1 MDVKVKLILSITLFG
16 IVTGALIQALLN
28 YQFPEFYP
36 KWYEG
41 ILAFFIILESLVGLY
56 ADSSS
61 RKATQRQML
70 NVYMLTKVVKVFAS
84 LIFIA
89 TYAVV
94 IKENIKS
101 FVLIF
106 MIFYLLFLA
115 FEAYLFLRIEKRLK
129 KKQQ

>member
-1 MDVKVKLILSITLFG
+1 MDVKVKLILSVILFG
-16 IVTGALIQALLN
+16 IVSGAFIQALLN
-28 YQFPEFYP
+28 YQFPEYYP
-36 KWYEG
+36 NWYEG
-41 ILAFFIILESLVGLY
+41 IPAFFIILESSILIY

-61 RKATQRQML
+61 RKATQKQML
-70 NVYMLTKVVKVFAS
+70 NVYMLTKVIKVFAA
-84 LIFIA
+84 LIFIGI
-89 TYAVV
+89 YALT

-115 FEAYLFLRIEKRLK
+115 FESYMFLRIEKRLK

>member
-1 MDVKVKLILSITLFG
+1 MVV
-16 IVTGALIQALLN
+16 
-28 YQFPEFYP
+28 
-36 KWYEG
+36 
-41 ILAFFIILESLVGLY
+41 LY